1 MGDKKIAAPTKA
13 CFAEIKLT
21 VRTHPSSV
29 SSSQSSMELG
39 GSLLL
44 FVVLPPE
51 AAPVAWPEEGAGGDD
66 GDPVAAEA
74 VIFSALSVFSTLGM
88 LLFSNRPAR
97 VEAARSE
104 AAISKQCSINL
115 SRDRS
120 RQKMET

>member
-1 MGDKKIAAPTKA
+1 
-13 CFAEIKLT
+13 
-21 VRTHPSSV
+21 
-29 SSSQSSMELG
+29 MELG

-44 FVVLPPE
+44 FLALPPE
-51 AAPVAWPEEGAGGDD
+51 AAPEAWPEEGAGGDD

-74 VIFSALSVFSTLGM
+74 VIFSALSLFSTLGM

-120 RQKMET
+120 RQKRET